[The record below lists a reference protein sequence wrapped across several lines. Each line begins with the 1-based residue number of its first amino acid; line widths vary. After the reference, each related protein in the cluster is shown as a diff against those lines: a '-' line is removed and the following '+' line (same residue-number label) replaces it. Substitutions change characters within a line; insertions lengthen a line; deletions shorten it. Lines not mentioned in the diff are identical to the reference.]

1 MGEGTIRAYAPQ
13 DLGQVLDIWEG
24 ASRVAHPFLPESFVV
39 AEREKVKDVYMP
51 TAASW
56 VWEEDD
62 AVVGFISLIGDEVGA
77 LFVDPKNH
85 RRGIGRAYERC
96 GFVSISE
103 RRHVDS
109 GRQMLRMRHEP
120 NTNRERRDL
129 PSHDA
134 TRSAP
139 GQSQQRRRTNLPAI
153 LLTCK
158 C

>member
-85 RRGIGRAYERC
+85 RRGIGRALLEFVLHEHLTLELEVFAENVGAKSFYERC

-103 RRHVDS
+103 RGHVDS
-109 GRQMLRMRHEP
+109 GRQMLRMRHQP
-120 NTNRERRDL
+120 KHQPRT
-129 PSHDA
+129 P
-134 TRSAP
+134 RSTV
-139 GQSQQRRRTNLPAI
+139 S
-153 LLTCK
+153 
-158 C
+158 